1 MIELI
6 ASRGEAQLPRF
17 YLSFEGHARPGRG
30 YMRAQRLTS
39 STHIVGNA
47 TPLCCSPD
55 GLARLLSICRLWMT
69 HPAPNTPHD
78 LRLVRPSAHLGHV
91 LLAQARRVAK
101 MLQPPSAAEVRELV
115 ASAPV
120 WLASASRIGD
130 TVGVLAHKIWIS
142 LVEWCDGRTLHGA
155 TLEVSPRE
163 IMPVEITRDRSS
175 VNKSL
180 GPYPHAN

>member
-1 MIELI
+1 MLL
-6 ASRGEAQLPRF
+6 AGW
-17 YLSFEGHARPGRG
+17 PGAVAVD
-30 YMRAQRLTS
+30 MSAMDDAS
-39 STHIVGNA
+39 STKY
-47 TPLCCSPD
+47 TS
-55 GLARLLSICRLWMT
+55 
-69 HPAPNTPHD
+69 
-78 LRLVRPSAHLGHV
+78 RPSARSAFGSSRPRPPV
-91 LLAQARRVAK
+91 VAQARRVAK